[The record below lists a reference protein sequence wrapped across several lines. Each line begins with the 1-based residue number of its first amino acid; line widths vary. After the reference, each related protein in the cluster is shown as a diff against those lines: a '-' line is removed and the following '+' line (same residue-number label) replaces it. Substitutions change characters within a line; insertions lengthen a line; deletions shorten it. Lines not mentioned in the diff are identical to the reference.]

1 VNSEGWPR
9 FINPQRL
16 VYDMESEI
24 SAAIRELGRLAD
36 RIAATVEWDKL
47 AEEEHGSPR
56 LPPFRLR
63 EHNRQE
69 IMDMYWEFFAL
80 SNQVHAMLNRVD
92 IGGSLDQRKKWRR
105 DLAEAESRIQHI
117 DVIEKYIYG
126 RNG

>member
-1 VNSEGWPR
+1 MISAEAAR
-9 FINPQRL
+9 FINPRL
-16 VYDMESEI
+16 LTVDMESEI

-69 IMDMYWEFFAL
+69 ILDMYWEFFGL
-80 SNQVHAMLNRVD
+80 RNQVYAMMNRVD
-92 IGGSLDQRKKWRR
+92 VGGTLEQRAKWRR
-105 DLAEAESRIQHI
+105 DLAEAESRVQHI
-117 DVIEKYIYG
+117 DQIEKYIRG
-126 RNG
+126 